1 MPELAPLTV
10 HTDGASRGNPGDAA
24 FAFTIAGDGVATVE
38 EAGLLGRVTNN
49 QAEYAAL
56 VKALERALALAPG
69 RPVVVHSDSELM
81 VKQMRGEYKV
91 KNEDLRDLYEQ
102 ARRLAGRFAAG
113 VTFRHVRREQNKRA
127 DELCNLALDGQRGAR
142 APAAARA
149 PSALEEEALAC
160 LREAEALPSPEAVWK
175 QLVKIL
181 KKHGARG
188 PF

>member
-1 MPELAPLTV
+1 MPELPALTI

-24 FAFTIAGDGVATVE
+24 FAFVITGEGRPTVE

-56 VKALERALALAPG
+56 IKALERAVAVAPG
-69 RPVVVHSDSELM
+69 HPVVVHSDSELM

-91 KNEDLRDLYEQ
+91 KSEDLRDLYEQ
-102 ARRLAGRFAAG
+102 ARRLVARFPAG
-113 VTFRHVRREQNKRA
+113 VSFRHVRREQNKRA
-127 DELCNLALDGQRGAR
+127 DELCNLALDGQRGGR
-142 APAAARA
+142 AAAAARG

-175 QLVKIL
+175 QLVKVL

>member
-1 MPELAPLTV
+1 MAEQPGLSI
-10 HTDGASRGNPGDAA
+10 HTDGASRGNPGEAA
-24 FAFTIAGDGVATVE
+24 FAYVIAGDGRETVE
-38 EAGLLGRVTNN
+38 EAGRLGRVTNN

-56 VKALERALALAPG
+56 VKALERALALAPEG
-69 RPVVVHSDSELM
+69 RVVVHSDSELM

-102 ARRLAGRFAAG
+102 AQRLVGRFPGG
-113 VTFRHVRREQNKRA
+113 VSFRHVRREHNKRA
-127 DELCNLALDGQRGAR
+127 DELCNLALDAPRGGAR
-142 APAAARA
+142 APAM

-175 QLVKIL
+175 QLVKVL
-181 KKHGARG
+181 RKHGARG